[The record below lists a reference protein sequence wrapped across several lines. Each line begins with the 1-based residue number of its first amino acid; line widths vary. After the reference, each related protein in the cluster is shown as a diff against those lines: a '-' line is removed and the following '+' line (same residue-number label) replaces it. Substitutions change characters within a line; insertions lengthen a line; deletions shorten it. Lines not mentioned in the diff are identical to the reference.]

1 MDPNRQFQQGVTQNT
16 QYQGNF
22 SGNQGSNIG
31 PQIPIQRVN
40 EQLFQ
45 NNNNPS
51 YNPSLSQNQQN
62 YYAAQNQNNLVP
74 AGFTPTSAVNHTEVS
89 VHPKKPIPLNLIL
102 NSVLVGSVIF
112 VLIGITVFLD
122 ANRGGFVPK
131 LKSPIFIE
139 DTVNLDFP
147 KYDDGFSA
155 GTTNFKQ
162 LTSWSLTQDGK
173 FKAGDPSK
181 PAVDPALY
189 KNFTGPQFKDFYNSF
204 QYTKVTPPSSTPSIT
219 GNPQADA
226 RVAQLAQ
233 TRGYLRRNEAIQSG
247 LIFVDGQKLQP
258 EARQSWLSMKSA
270 AANDGIKLVLVSG
283 FRSVDDQRSLF
294 LEDFGSKFNSDQVVA
309 GQADS
314 FVNSIL
320 VTRSIPGFS
329 RHHTGYTLDVGCN
342 STDLLP
348 FGATACFTWMSQY
361 NYLNSKRFGFIPS
374 YPPGAGLQGP
384 DPEPWEFVWV
394 GEFNLRS

>member
-1 MDPNRQFQQGVTQNT
+1 MDPRRQYQPGVPQNP
-16 QYQGNF
+16 QYQGDF
-22 SGNQGSNIG
+22 PVNQGPSVG
-31 PQIPIQRVN
+31 PQIPIQQVN
-40 EQLFQ
+40 EQLFK
-45 NNNNPS
+45 NNNHPT
-51 YNPSLSQNQQN
+51 YNPNLSQNQQN
-62 YYAAQNQNNLVP
+62 YYSGQNNNMLVP
-74 AGFTPTSAVNHTEVS
+74 AGFTPTPAVNNSQVS
-89 VHPKKPIPLNLIL
+89 KHPKKPIPLNLII
-102 NSVLVGSVIF
+102 NSILVASIIF

-122 ANRGGFVPK
+122 ANRGGFVAK
-131 LKSPIFIE
+131 MKSPVYIQ

-147 KYDDGFSA
+147 KYDDGFAPSL
-155 GTTNFKQ
+155 TNFKQ

-189 KNFTGPQFKDFYNSF
+189 KNFTGLQFKDFYNSF
-204 QYTKVTPPSSTPSIT
+204 EYSKVTQPSSTPSIT

-226 RVAQLAQ
+226 RIIQLAQ
-233 TRGYLRRNEAIQSG
+233 TRGYLRRSEAIQSG
-247 LIFVDGQKLQP
+247 LIFVDGQRLQP

-283 FRSVDDQRSLF
+283 FRSIDDQRSLF
-294 LEDFGSKFNSDQVVA
+294 LGDFGTSFTSDQIVA
-309 GQADS
+309 GEADTR
-314 FVNSIL
+314 VNSIL

-329 RHHTGYTLDVGCN
+329 RHHTGYTIDVGCN

-348 FGATACFTWMSQY
+348 FGATTCFTWMSQY
-361 NYLNSKRFGFIPS
+361 NYLNAKRFGFIPS
-374 YPPGAGLQGP
+374 YPPNAGLQGP